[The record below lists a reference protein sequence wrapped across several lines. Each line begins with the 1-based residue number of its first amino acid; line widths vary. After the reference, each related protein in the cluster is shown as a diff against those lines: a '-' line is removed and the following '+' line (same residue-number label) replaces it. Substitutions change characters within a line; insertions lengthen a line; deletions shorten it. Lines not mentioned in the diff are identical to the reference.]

1 MVGVYDVSPTGAAQN
16 CGRGY
21 AAMAMTTWIALVDDD
36 LSVRRALPRL
46 LRSAGYETRAF
57 ASAQE
62 LIDSGF
68 ALSARCLIFDIHLE
82 RGTGFDLLERVRE
95 AGSIAPAI
103 FITAYDDD
111 ATRERARAVGAF
123 AFLRK
128 PFDGSVLLDAIAGA
142 LATKPVPLSNG

>member
-1 MVGVYDVSPTGAAQN
+1 MVGVYDMSPAAAARD

-68 ALSARCLIFDIHLE
+68 GLSAKCLILDIHLE
-82 RGTGFDLLERVRE
+82 RGTGFDLLERLR
-95 AGSIAPAI
+95 ASGSNAPAI

-111 ATRERARAVGAF
+111 ATRERARALGAC

-128 PFDGSVLLDAIAGA
+128 PFDGSALLDAIAGA
-142 LATKPVPLSNG
+142 LTAKPLSNA